1 MRIVWL
7 FPIIG
12 MLLVAPAQAAPI
24 VLQDQHVAYGIQDV
38 LVDEVLYDV
47 TFRFGSYSE
56 VFTIPPL
63 FISPYSLSVAN
74 GNGGIAMHSS
84 LAVGTALQAAQVAAV
99 SDGVVTSHVFM
110 NPWTIDP
117 EGHLWNLRTDEQTP
131 YVPYLWIADIAPV
144 TAVGFDQPTM
154 YVVFTESTGTP
165 EPGTLLMLGV
175 GGLVAGALRRRVRA
189 FAAS

>member
-1 MRIVWL
+1 
-7 FPIIG
+7 
-12 MLLVAPAQAAPI
+12 
-24 VLQDQHVAYGIQDV
+24 
-38 LVDEVLYDV
+38 
-47 TFRFGSYSE
+47 
-56 VFTIPPL
+56 
-63 FISPYSLSVAN
+63 
-74 GNGGIAMHSS
+74 MHSS

-117 EGHLWNLRTDEQTP
+117 NDRLWLLRTSEEAHCAP
-131 YVPYLWIADIAPV
+131 CIWIADIAPV

-154 YVVFTESTGTP
+154 YVVFTESTSTP

-189 FAAS
+189 LAAS